1 MATLRHGAP
10 LELAD
15 YFDKQGKDR
24 RFPRFLRLCDTV
36 LSNSHSELGRVLGE
50 GAFSKV
56 RFGEDVGTSE
66 LFAVKEIDK
75 HRSLATRDV
84 ALSEVDIMRR
94 MSHPNIV
101 NTYDIFVSLSHLYLV
116 IEFMQGGELFDI
128 IADQGHL
135 SERNA
140 SQVIREIIVAVRYL
154 HANGVVHCDI
164 KPENI
169 LCKTQTWPLQVK
181 LCDFGLASVVEM
193 SDAPNASMTA
203 MSGTPGYVA
212 PEVIRRKQYGPPVD
226 MWAVGVI
233 LYILLS
239 GRMPFYGRSDVETLR
254 RTALGQ
260 YSFPERE
267 WRNISDDAKSLVR
280 SLLQLNPEKRLTAE
294 AALHHRWLLDSAALP
309 TEPIQNDLSGLH
321 SKIRK
326 FRKAARAA
334 ILVERMK
341 DLINNSP
348 SARARAVGASA
359 AAGSSPMNSPAPP
372 RSELPK
378 SGDAPATAAPEI
390 SADPLVIPPAVV
402 DSVGTSAS
410 MESKPQKA
418 YSAGSRWRLA
428 RPWFSL
434 SLSEVTLFPHVPIA
448 PTTPQVC
455 EVLGARHSS
464 DVYRVNAHIPL
475 KRMKDKD
482 DDWMRSLRSMLLQ
495 SHLTSQHAHCI
506 PDQTE

>member
-1 MATLRHGAP
+1 MTPGPHAREFLIQLPLRIVHYYARSDEQAAQWCAA
-10 LELAD
+10 L
-15 YFDKQGKDR
+15 DKARGR
-24 RFPRFLRLCDTV
+24 VVGRYYR
-36 LSNSHSELGRVLGE
+36 LGRVLGE

-56 RFGEDVGTSE
+56 LFGEDVYTSE
-66 LFAVKEIDK
+66 MFAVKEIDK

-94 MSHPNIV
+94 VSHPNIV

-128 IADQGHL
+128 IAEQGHL

-140 SQVIREIIVAVRYL
+140 SQVIRDIIVAVRYL

-169 LCKTQTWPLQVK
+169 LCKTKTWPLEVK
-181 LCDFGLASVVEM
+181 VCDFGLASIVETA
-193 SDAPNASMTA
+193 DVPNASMTA

-294 AALHHRWLLDSAALP
+294 AALHHRWLSDSTILP
-309 TEPIQNDLSGLH
+309 TEPIKNDLSGLH

-341 DLINNSP
+341 DLINSP
-348 SARARAVGASA
+348 SARARMAGASA
-359 AAGSSPMNSPAPP
+359 GAGESTVTSPAPP
-372 RSELPK
+372 GSS
-378 SGDAPATAAPEI
+378 SG
-390 SADPLVIPPAVV
+390 
-402 DSVGTSAS
+402 AS
-410 MESKPQKA
+410 TQ
-418 YSAGSRWRLA
+418 
-428 RPWFSL
+428 
-434 SLSEVTLFPHVPIA
+434 VP
-448 PTTPQVC
+448 TDTP
-455 EVLGARHSS
+455 S
-464 DVYRVNAHIPL
+464 
-475 KRMKDKD
+475 
-482 DDWMRSLRSMLLQ
+482 
-495 SHLTSQHAHCI
+495 
-506 PDQTE
+506 